1 MRNSYEKGRG
11 KTIAINLYRAEVLF
25 KDKPAGILEQTVT
38 GGTRFT
44 YNEEWT
50 DDLAC
55 CFPTTQREH
64 NWANGLHPFFQHL
77 GPEGWLREKQA
88 RGAHIKDEQN
98 DFALLLAYGE
108 DCIGAVG
115 IRPFEE
121 TDAPKIEEGAPTP
134 GRTLS
139 GVQKKLLVVKEGD
152 RFVPAGKD
160 GPAPYIAKFN
170 SETRGSL
177 VRNELRSLQ
186 WAANIL
192 GKDEVTQFRTAH
204 VGEEVALIVT
214 RFDRTEKGEKFR
226 LEDFAQVLVKPRGVN
241 YDGKYG
247 SSYEEVARVIRE
259 HSARPIIDL
268 DKLFRR
274 LIVFAALANCDAH
287 LKNFSLL
294 EARDGLRLSPVYD
307 VLNTAIYDDLDRNFG
322 LSILG
327 KTRNVEELNGALFRK
342 FGAEIGLQERAVE
355 LALRDLKKQIDKN
368 PISVPSGEPPDGFV
382 SRFAEVVRNQ
392 CLHLFEE

>member
-1 MRNSYEKGRG
+1 
-11 KTIAINLYRAEVLF
+11 
-25 KDKPAGILEQTVT
+25 VT
-38 GGTRFT
+38 GGSRFT
-44 YNEEWT
+44 YNAGWQG
-50 DDLAC
+50 DIASCLPA
-55 CFPTTQREH
+55 TQREH

-88 RGAHIKDEQN
+88 RGAHIRDEQN

-115 IRPFEE
+115 VRPL
-121 TDAPKIEEGAPTP
+121 DKADLPQIEESAPTP

-139 GVQKKLLVVKEGD
+139 GVQKKLLIVRDGD
-152 RFVPAGKD
+152 RFVPAGKG

-170 SETRGSL
+170 SEGENSL

-186 WAANIL
+186 WAARIL
-192 GKDEVTQFRTAH
+192 GKAEVTEFTTAP
-204 VGEEVALIVT
+204 VGGEIALVVT
-214 RFDRTEKGEKFR
+214 RFDRTAGGEKLR
-226 LEDFAQVLVKPRGVN
+226 LEDFAQVLVKPRGLD
-241 YDGKYG
+241 YAGKYD

-274 LIVFAALANCDAH
+274 LVVFAALANCDAH

-294 EARDGLRLSPVYD
+294 ETRDGLRLSPVYD
-307 VLNTAIYDDLDRNFG
+307 VLNTALYDDLDKHFG

-327 KTRNVEELNGALFRK
+327 KRRHLEELSGTLFRQ
-342 FGAEIGLQERAVE
+342 FGAAIGLHERAVE
-355 LALRDLKKQIDKN
+355 LALRDLKKQIDKHPIN
-368 PISVPSGEPPDGFV
+368 PPSGEPPNGFA
-382 SRFAEVVRNQ
+382 SRFAEIVRNQ
-392 CLHLFEE
+392 CLRLFAE

>member
-1 MRNSYEKGRG
+1 M
-11 KTIAINLYRAEVLF
+11 
-25 KDKPAGILEQTVT
+25 
-38 GGTRFT
+38 
-44 YNEEWT
+44 
-50 DDLAC
+50 
-55 CFPTTQREH
+55 
-64 NWANGLHPFFQHL
+64 

-88 RGAHIKDEQN
+88 RGAHIRDEQN

-115 IRPFEE
+115 LRPLDDIDVPQVRE
-121 TDAPKIEEGAPTP
+121 DAPTP

-139 GVQKKLLVVKEGD
+139 GVQKKLLVAKNGD
-152 RFVPAGKD
+152 EFVPAGKD
-160 GPAPYIAKFN
+160 GPAPFIAKFN
-170 SETRGSL
+170 SEARGSL
-177 VRNELRSLQ
+177 VRNEYRSLQ

-192 GKDEVTQFRTAH
+192 GKNEVTQFRTAH

-214 RFDRTEKGEKFR
+214 RFDRTEAGAKLR
-226 LEDFAQVLVKPRGVN
+226 LEDFAQVLVKPRGIN

-294 EARDGLRLSPVYD
+294 ESREGLRLSPVYD

-327 KTRNVEELNGALFRK
+327 KTRNIEELTGAVFRQ
-342 FGAEIGLQERAVE
+342 FGAEIGLPKRAVE
-355 LALRDLKKQIDKN
+355 LAFSDLKKQIVKY

-392 CLHLFEE
+392 CLRLFEE

>member
-1 MRNSYEKGRG
+1 M
-11 KTIAINLYRAEVLF
+11 
-25 KDKPAGILEQTVT
+25 T

-44 YNEEWT
+44 YGDGWT
-50 DDLAC
+50 GDIAC
-55 CFPTTQREH
+55 CFPATQREH

-88 RGAHIKDEQN
+88 RGAHIQDEQN

-115 IRPFEE
+115 IRASEE
-121 TDAPKIEEGAPTP
+121 ADIPKVEEGAPTP
-134 GRTLS
+134 GKTLS
-139 GVQKKLLVVKEGD
+139 GVQKKLLVVKDGD
-152 RFVPAGKD
+152 GFVAAGRD

-170 SETRGSL
+170 SEAREGL
-177 VRNELRSLQ
+177 VRNEFLSLQ
-186 WAANIL
+186 WAAKIL
-192 GKDEVTQFRTAH
+192 GKNEVTQFKTGH
-204 VGEEVALIVT
+204 FGEEIALIVS
-214 RFDRTEKGEKFR
+214 RFDRTEKGEKLR

-259 HSARPIIDL
+259 HSARPVIDL

-274 LIVFAALANCDAH
+274 LVVFAALANCDAH

-294 EARDGLRLSPVYD
+294 ETPEGLRLSPVYD

-327 KTRNVEELNGALFRK
+327 RSRNLEELNGTLFRK
-342 FGAEIGLQERAVE
+342 FGAEIGLHERAVE
-355 LALRDLKKQIDKN
+355 LALGDLKKQIGKN
-368 PISVPSGEPPDGFV
+368 PINAPSGEPPNGFV
-382 SRFAEVVRNQ
+382 SRFEEVVRNQ
-392 CLHLFEE
+392 CLRLFEE

>member
-1 MRNSYEKGRG
+1 MV
-11 KTIAINLYRAEVLF
+11 ADLYRAEVLF

-44 YNEEWT
+44 YGDGW
-50 DDLAC
+50 DVDVAC
-55 CFPTTQREH
+55 CLPATQREH

-98 DFALLLAYGE
+98 DFALLLGYGE

-115 IRPFEE
+115 VRPLDKADIQE
-121 TDAPKIEEGAPTP
+121 IEEGAPTP
-134 GRTLS
+134 GKTLS
-139 GVQKKLLVVKEGD
+139 GVQKKLLVVKQG
-152 RFVPAGKD
+152 RKFVPADAD

-170 SETRGSL
+170 SDSRGDL
-177 VRNELRSLQ
+177 VRNELRSLK
-186 WAANIL
+186 WTADIL
-192 GKDEVTQFRTAH
+192 GKSEVTKFELAL
-204 VGEEVALIVT
+204 VGEEAALVVT
-214 RFDRTEKGEKFR
+214 RFDRTAKGEKLR
-226 LEDFAQVLVKPRGVN
+226 LEDFAQVLVKPRGTN
-241 YDGKYG
+241 YDGKYE
-247 SSYEEVARVIRE
+247 SSYEEVAQVIRE

-307 VLNTAIYDDLDRNFG
+307 VLNTALYDDLGRTFG

-327 KTRNVEELNGALFRK
+327 RVRNLEELTGGLFR
-342 FGAEIGLQERAVE
+342 
-355 LALRDLKKQIDKN
+355 
-368 PISVPSGEPPDGFV
+368 
-382 SRFAEVVRNQ
+382 
-392 CLHLFEE
+392 

>member
-1 MRNSYEKGRG
+1 M
-11 KTIAINLYRAEVLF
+11 YRAEVLF
-25 KDKPAGILEQTVT
+25 KGRPAGILEQTVS

-44 YNEEWT
+44 YNGEWT
-50 DDLAC
+50 GEVAC
-55 CFPTTQREH
+55 CFPATQREY

-98 DFALLLAYGE
+98 DFALLLAYGQ

-115 IRPFEE
+115 LRPIKE
-121 TDAPKIEEGAPTP
+121 TDVPKIEEDAPTP

-139 GVQKKLLVVKEGD
+139 GVQKKLLVAKEGD
-152 RFVPAGKD
+152 RFVHAGRD
-160 GPAPYIAKFN
+160 GPAPFIAKFN
-170 SETRGSL
+170 SETRPSL

-192 GKDEVTQFRTAH
+192 GKHEVTQFRTGH
-204 VGEEVALIVT
+204 VGDEVALIVT
-214 RFDRTEKGEKFR
+214 RFDRTEKGDKLR

-247 SSYEEVARVIRE
+247 SSYEEVAGVIRE
-259 HSARPIIDL
+259 HSARPIVDL

-294 EARDGLRLSPVYD
+294 EAPDGLRLSPVYD

-327 KTRNVEELNGALFRK
+327 KTRSVEELNGALFRK
-342 FGAEIGLQERAVE
+342 FGAQIGLQARAVE
-355 LALRDLKKQIDKN
+355 LALGDLKRQIDKN

-392 CLHLFEE
+392 CLRLFEE

>member
-1 MRNSYEKGRG
+1 M
-11 KTIAINLYRAEVLF
+11 
-25 KDKPAGILEQTVT
+25 T

-44 YNEEWT
+44 YHDGWEIEV
-50 DDLAC
+50 AC
-55 CFPTTQREH
+55 CFPVTQREH
-64 NWANGLHPFFQHL
+64 NWANALHPFFQHL

-98 DFALLLAYGE
+98 DFALLLSYGE

-115 IRPFEE
+115 IRPLDQADIP
-121 TDAPKIEEGAPTP
+121 TIERGAPTP

-139 GVQKKLLVVKEGD
+139 GVQKKLLVVQEDGQ
-152 RFVPAGKD
+152 FLPAGKD
-160 GPAPYIAKFN
+160 GAAPYIAKFN
-170 SETRGSL
+170 SEGEATL
-177 VRNELRSLQ
+177 VRNEFRSLQ
-186 WAANIL
+186 WAASIL
-192 GKDEVTQFRTAH
+192 GKQDVTEFKTAH

-214 RFDRTEKGEKFR
+214 RFDRTKRGEKLR
-226 LEDFAQVLVKPRGVN
+226 LEDFAQILVKPRGIN
-241 YDGKYG
+241 YDGKYQ
-247 SSYEEVARVIRE
+247 SSYEEVAQVIKD

-294 EARDGLRLSPVYD
+294 ESRDGLRLSPIYD
-307 VLNTAIYDDLDRNFG
+307 VLNTALYDGLDRNFG

-327 KTRNVEELNGALFRK
+327 KTRNLDDLTGALFRK
-342 FGAEIGLQERAVE
+342 FGVEIGLPARAVD
-355 LALRDLKKQIDKN
+355 LAFTDLKRQIEKN
-368 PISVPSGEPPDGFV
+368 PINVPSGEPPNGFV

-392 CLHLFEE
+392 CLRLFEE

>member
-1 MRNSYEKGRG
+1 M
-11 KTIAINLYRAEVLF
+11 
-25 KDKPAGILEQTVT
+25 T

-50 DDLAC
+50 GDVAC
-55 CFPTTQREH
+55 CFPATQREH
-64 NWANGLHPFFQHL
+64 DWANGLHPFFQHL
-77 GPEGWLREKQA
+77 GPEGWLREKQV

-98 DFALLLAYGE
+98 DFALLLAFGE

-115 IRPFEE
+115 VRPLEE
-121 TDAPKIEEGAPTP
+121 TDVPKIEEGAPTP

-160 GPAPYIAKFN
+160 GPAPFIAKFN

-204 VGEEVALIVT
+204 VGDEVALIVT
-214 RFDRTEKGEKFR
+214 RFDRTEKGDKFR

-241 YDGKYG
+241 YDGKYR
-247 SSYEEVARVIRE
+247 SSYEEVAQVIRE

-355 LALRDLKKQIDKN
+355 LAFRDLKKRIDKN
-368 PISVPSGEPPDGFV
+368 PINVPSGEPPDGFV

-392 CLHLFEE
+392 CLRLFEE